1 VRPAER
7 WIFAPKMSKPCSIR
21 PAVWFAHAWN
31 ATSKGRRVAV
41 NGSGSG
47 KDLQCIEFVSLV
59 TAYLDGE
66 VNEQQRRGIDQHLKG
81 CRGCRAALNQF
92 QTVIRLAGRLTATDV
107 ADVDPLIRD
116 RLTAT
121 LQIPRRR

>member
-1 VRPAER
+1 
-7 WIFAPKMSKPCSIR
+7 M
-21 PAVWFAHAWN
+21 N
-31 ATSKGRRVAV
+31 D
-41 NGSGSG
+41 SGSG
-47 KDLQCIEFVSLV
+47 TDDLRCIEFVSLV

-66 VNEQQRRGIDQHLKG
+66 VDQEQSRRIDRHLGGCRG

-92 QTVIRLAGRLTATDV
+92 QTVIRLAGRLAAADV

-121 LQIPRRR
+121 LRAPRRR